1 MKAFNTNKPFSV
13 CMRHNVFKL
22 DDRRKAREAIARITS
37 NEFATER
44 QARDLIGTLPHDVR
58 PLLDVSKLVG
68 FA

>member
-1 MKAFNTNKPFSV
+1 MKAVHTNKPFAV

-37 NEFATER
+37 NEFASES
-44 QARDLIGTLPHDVR
+44 QARDLIGTLSPDVR